1 MYSLQTGGAIYTI
14 TTSYTV
20 HLSVKRLILRVCKE
34 VVSKVNTV
42 FPKKR
47 GIIGQKTL
55 QTRDKTVIKYIKK
68 DQNILLKFHKA
79 MIPVYVD

>member
-47 GIIGQKTL
+47 GNNRAKNPTNQRQNSNKIYKKKTKIYYSNFIRL
-55 QTRDKTVIKYIKK
+55 
-68 DQNILLKFHKA
+68 
-79 MIPVYVD
+79 